1 MPLHLLD
8 HPLAAHR
15 LSRLRDAATETDR
28 FRRLVR
34 ELTTMLVYEAT
45 RNLRVRPVT
54 VHTPTGEAVSV
65 EVDEVPIVV
74 PVLRAGLGMMD
85 AALSLL
91 PDSQVGLIGLRRDEE
106 TLQPT
111 EYADTV
117 PGHLDGRPALVCD
130 PMLATGG
137 SVNHVCDLL
146 AQHGAGSI
154 TILSIVAAP
163 EGVAAVS
170 EAHPAVNIWVCALD
184 TGLDDDGFI
193 TPGLG
198 DAGDRLYGKR

>member
-15 LSRLRDAATETDR
+15 LSRLRDASTESDR
-28 FRRLVR
+28 FRRLTR

-45 RNLRVRPVT
+45 RNLRVRPV
-54 VHTPTGEAVSV
+54 VVSTPTGRATAV
-65 EVDEVPIVV
+65 EIGEMPIVV

-91 PDSQVGLIGLRRDEE
+91 PESQVGLVGLRRDEE
-106 TLQPT
+106 TLEPT

-117 PGHLDGRPALVCD
+117 PHELGGRPALVCD

-137 SVNHVCDLL
+137 SLCHVCDRLL
-146 AQHGAGSI
+146 ERDVGSI
-154 TILSIVAAP
+154 TVLSLLAAP
-163 EGVAAVS
+163 EGVARLE
-170 EAHPAVNIWVCALD
+170 EAHPSVDVWVCALD
-184 TGLDDDGFI
+184 HGLDEDGFI
-193 TPGLG
+193 VPGLG
-198 DAGDRLYGKR
+198 DAGDRLYGPR

>member
-15 LSRLRDAATETDR
+15 LSRLRDATTESDR
-28 FRRLVR
+28 FRRLIR

-45 RNLRVRPVT
+45 RGLHVRPVT
-54 VHTPTGEAVSV
+54 VHTPTGEAVAT
-65 EVDEVPIVV
+65 EIDEVPIVV

-91 PDSQVGLIGLRRDEE
+91 PDSQVGLIGLRRDET
-106 TLQPT
+106 TLLPT

-137 SVNHVCDLL
+137 SVNRVCDLL
-146 AQHGAGSI
+146 AEHGAGSI
-154 TILSIVAAP
+154 TVLSIVAAP
-163 EGVAAVS
+163 EGVAAVA
-170 EAHPAVNIWVCALD
+170 EVHPAVDVWVCALD
-184 TGLDDDGFI
+184 VGLNDQGFI

-198 DAGDRLYGKR
+198 DAGDRLYGVR

>member
-1 MPLHLLD
+1 VPLHLLD

-15 LSRLRDAATETDR
+15 LSRLRAAETESDR
-28 FRRLVR
+28 FRRLTR

-45 RNLRVRPVT
+45 RGLDVRPLV
-54 VHTPTGEAVSV
+54 VHTPTGEATSV
-65 EVDEVPIVV
+65 EIAATPIVV

-91 PDSQVGLIGLRRDEE
+91 PESRVGLVGLRRDEQ

-117 PGHLDGRPALVCD
+117 PHDLEGHPALVCD

-137 SVNHVCDLL
+137 SAAHVCDLL
-146 AQHGAGSI
+146 AERGVGSI
-154 TILSIVAAP
+154 TILSLLAAP
-163 EGVAAVS
+163 DGVAHVID
-170 EAHPAVNIWVCALD
+170 AHPSVDIWVGALD
-184 TGLDDDGFI
+184 HGLDERGFI
-193 TPGLG
+193 VPGLG
-198 DAGDRLYGKR
+198 DAGDRLYGPR